1 MTLPTFIPPRNLK
14 IAVIGLGYVGL
25 PLAVALGQKFDT
37 FGFDLNANRI
47 SLLRNGVDA
56 TGEVDPQELAQASML
71 HFTCEE
77 DDLTGCNVFI
87 VAVPTPIDASSRPD
101 LTPLISASQTVGRA
115 IGAGGVVIYES
126 TVYPG
131 ATEEDCIP
139 VVEQVSGLCYNTDF
153 FAGYSPERINPGDKT
168 RPLTKIIKVTS
179 GSTPEVAD
187 FVDGIYGRIIE
198 AGTFKASSI
207 RVAEAAK
214 IIENTQRDV
223 NIALI
228 NELSIIFSHLNI
240 DTNEVLDA
248 AATKWNFIRL
258 SPGLVGGHCIG
269 VDPYYLVH
277 KAVAAGFIPDI
288 IRTAREINDG
298 MARNAVHRLIK
309 AMVARDLPVKDARV
323 LVSGF
328 TFKENCPDTR
338 NTKVVDLLAHMRD
351 WGMNPEVVDTWAD
364 SAEVKHEYGLQIKT
378 TLPET
383 EAYDAIVLAVPHAEV
398 LAEGVAR
405 LRSLLK
411 PNGVLFDMKAAFNL
425 QDSELRL

>member
-1 MTLPTFIPPRNLK
+1 MPTFNPPENLK

-25 PLAVALGQKFDT
+25 PLAVALGQEFDT
-37 FGFDLNANRI
+37 VGFDLNANRI
-47 SLLRNGVDA
+47 SSLRNGIDV
-56 TGEVDPQELAQASML
+56 TGEVDAQELARASSL
-71 HFTCEE
+71 HFTAEE
-77 DDLTGCNVFI
+77 EELVGCNVFI
-87 VAVPTPIDASSRPD
+87 VAVPTPIDTSLRPD
-101 LTPLISASQTVGRA
+101 LTPLISASRTVGRA
-115 IGAGGVVIYES
+115 IRAGGVVIYEF

-139 VVEQVSGLCYNTDF
+139 VVEQVSGMRYNTDF
-153 FAGYSPERINPGDKT
+153 FAGYSPERINPGDKA

-228 NELSIIFSHLNI
+228 NELSIVFSHLKI

-277 KAVAAGFIPDI
+277 KAAAAGFIPDI
-288 IRTAREINDG
+288 VRTAREINDG

-309 AMVARDLPVKDARV
+309 AMVARDLPIKDAKV
-323 LVSGF
+323 LISGF

-351 WGMNPEVVDTWAD
+351 WGMSPEVVDTWAD
-364 SAEVKHEYGLQIKT
+364 PAEVKHEYGLQIET
-378 TLPET
+378 RLPET
-383 EAYDAIVLAVPHAEV
+383 GAYDAIVLAVPHADI
-398 LAEGVAR
+398 LAQGVDR
-405 LRSLLK
+405 LRTLLK
-411 PNGVLFDMKAAFNL
+411 PSGVLFDMKAAFGL
-425 QDSELRL
+425 HDSELRL